1 MTLNQESYETL
12 MSKIQ
17 VLEERAIKGINRDM
31 ELTMQIQELKQLVY
45 YANVQ

>member
-17 VLEERAIKGINRDM
+17 LLEERAMNGVIDDM